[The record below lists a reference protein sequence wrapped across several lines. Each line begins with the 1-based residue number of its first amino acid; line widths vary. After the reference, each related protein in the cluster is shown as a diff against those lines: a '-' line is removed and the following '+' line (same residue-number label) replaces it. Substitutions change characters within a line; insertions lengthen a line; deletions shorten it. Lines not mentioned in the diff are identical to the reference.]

1 MVNRANSAR
10 GKGGSGIRNS
20 FGVWQLQM
28 FGGLRK
34 GSQHMVEEAGRW
46 YGAVRAVEAAGI

>member
-10 GKGGSGIRNS
+10 GRGGPGIRNS

-28 FGGLRK
+28 FGDLCK

-46 YGAVRAVEAAGI
+46 RGAVKAAEAGI

>member
-46 YGAVRAVEAAGI
+46 YGAVRAVEAGI